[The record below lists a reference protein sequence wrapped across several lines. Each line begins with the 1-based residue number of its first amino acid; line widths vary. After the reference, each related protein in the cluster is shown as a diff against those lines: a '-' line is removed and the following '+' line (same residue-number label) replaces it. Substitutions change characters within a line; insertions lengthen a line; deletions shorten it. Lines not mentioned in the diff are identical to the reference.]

1 MTKKKKRI
9 ITYYILLLIRYKL
22 DENHIPPKYTLK
34 NLTDIKDKEYWYNA
48 LPKLRGI
55 LNELSFD
62 RADFH
67 DLLIGRS
74 VTEWEVKSAFQDK
87 DNSGVI
93 IPISKS
99 LQDRAIWSHRQF
111 HNGIKYEEDMKKD
124 FSDVTEIPT
133 KKDT

>member
-1 MTKKKKRI
+1 VNHERNI
-9 ITYYILLLIRYKL
+9 ITCYILLLIRYTL
-22 DENHIPPKYTLK
+22 DETHKPPKKYTLK
-34 NLTDIKDKEYWYNA
+34 NLTDIRDKEYWDNA

-55 LNELSFD
+55 LNELAFD

-93 IPISKS
+93 MPI
-99 LQDRAIWSHRQF
+99 
-111 HNGIKYEEDMKKD
+111 
-124 FSDVTEIPT
+124 
-133 KKDT
+133 